1 MTVSLKLG
9 AGLHSCPANWVKFI
23 KDLRD
28 RGVEQ
33 TVSEGFEVD
42 TLNQELEPF
51 KAQYINSDGDNRS
64 RVDFANEACYTLFI
78 LKYGGE

>member
-9 AGLHSCPANWVKFI
+9 AGLATCPTNWVNFI

-28 RGVEQ
+28 RGVKQ

-42 TLNQELEPF
+42 TLNQELESF
-51 KAQYINSDGDNRS
+51 KAQYVKDDGNNRS
-64 RVDFANEACYTLFI
+64 KVDFADEKCYTLFI

>member
-9 AGLHSCPANWVKFI
+9 AGLATCPTNWVKFI

-28 RGVEQ
+28 RGVKQ
-33 TVSEGFEVD
+33 NRFEGFEVD
-42 TLNQELEPF
+42 TLNQELESF
-51 KAQYINSDGDNRS
+51 KAQYVKGDGNNRNK
-64 RVDFANEACYTLFI
+64 VDFADEKCYTLFI